1 MGRGWGALWAEE
13 CWRAAVSLLQVSI
26 LLELG
31 VKLAQEVVQLGL
43 IRVNSRRELA
53 DLLVHLPHLILCEW
67 RLLVFRIR
75 PRNVLDLPLARLV
88 ERGGR
93 AGSGP
98 AHGRLLECGLGPHLW
113 VIKSRN
119 EEPLFSAATLAL
131 AKLVGRYDEGR

>member
-1 MGRGWGALWAEE
+1 MCPLLCRGAADTGGRGAWDADGGRCGQRSAE
-13 CWRAAVSLLQVSI
+13 CCRPAVSLLQVSI

-93 AGSGP
+93 AGSG
-98 AHGRLLECGLGPHLW
+98 RLT
-113 VIKSRN
+113 I
-119 EEPLFSAATLAL
+119 
-131 AKLVGRYDEGR
+131 